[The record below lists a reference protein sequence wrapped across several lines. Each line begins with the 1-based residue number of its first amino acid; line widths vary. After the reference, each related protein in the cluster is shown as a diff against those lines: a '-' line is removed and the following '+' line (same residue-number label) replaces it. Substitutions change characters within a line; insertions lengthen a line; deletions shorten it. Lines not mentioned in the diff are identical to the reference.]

1 MLLWDGTARVPLA
14 VLSDGPIG
22 HKRQFCDTKTPSRIL
37 SSEKG
42 RLYPQLLPATA
53 PFWPRCAGLATLRP
67 TATAPTFGE
76 PYALTPLRETLS

>member
-42 RLYPQLLPATA
+42 RLLK
-53 PFWPRCAGLATLRP
+53 
-67 TATAPTFGE
+67 FGYKIN
-76 PYALTPLRETLS
+76 YALRAHILRGFPGVCRYREAHPSA